1 MNVMGDKLKDKTN
14 KVTVES
20 SLHLL
25 LEVVRIFEVL
35 KFTTT

>member
-1 MNVMGDKLKDKTN
+1 MNVAGNKFKDEKN

-25 LEVVRIFEVL
+25 LEVMRIFEVL
-35 KFTTT
+35 KFTAA